1 MTSPK
6 WLSIGAASA
15 IVVLSV
21 TSPRPVMAQ
30 APVVGQAVV
39 ITEPD
44 NRAGPRIG
52 IAYLTAGS
60 ETARNQQKSFSPL
73 TSLFGWQFEYPFDFG
88 PDVPLKVMTEFVVLV
103 GGLEQ
108 SVPLP
113 SATWL
118 IGLRQ
123 PNGVEFG
130 VGPTVNGTGT
140 QLAFAVGV
148 TNHYGSANV
157 PINFAVAPARK
168 GASLSVTAGF
178 NLRR

>member
-1 MTSPK
+1 V
-6 WLSIGAASA
+6 I
-15 IVVLSV
+15 
-21 TSPRPVMAQ
+21 AQ
-30 APVVGQAVV
+30 APLVGQAVV

-44 NRAGPRIG
+44 NRAGPRFG
-52 IAYLTAGS
+52 IAYLTRGS
-60 ETARNQQKSFSPL
+60 ETARTENKSFSPL

-88 PDVPLKVMTEFVVLV
+88 PNAPVTVMTELVVLV

-130 VGPTVNGTGT
+130 IGPTLTGSGT
-140 QLAFAVGV
+140 QVAFALGI
-148 TNHYGSANV
+148 THHYGSANV

-168 GASLSVTAGF
+168 GVSLSVTAGF

>member
-6 WLSIGAASA
+6 WLSIGAAA
-15 IVVLSV
+15 IVVPAV
-21 TSPRPVMAQ
+21 ASPRPLIAQ

-39 ITEPD
+39 ITAPD

-52 IAYLTAGS
+52 IAYLTRGS
-60 ETARNQQKSFSPL
+60 ETAKEQQKPFSPV
-73 TSLFGWQFEYPFDFG
+73 TSLFGWQFEYPFDLG
-88 PDVPLKVMTEFVVLV
+88 PDVPLTVMTEFVVLV

-108 SVPLP
+108 SVALP

-130 VGPTVNGTGT
+130 IGPTLTGTGT
-140 QLAFAVGV
+140 QVAFAMGV
-148 TNHYGSANV
+148 THRYGSANV
-157 PINFAVAPARK
+157 PINVAVAPARK
-168 GASLSVTAGF
+168 GVSLSLTAGL